1 MPILVG
7 SRGSELARTQVRQYL
22 ELLAPLCP
30 GVEFKRRVITEAG
43 DRDRVSLLADV
54 AGRSAGGA
62 FSSRLEAAL
71 AAGEIDVA
79 VHSLKD
85 LPTSMPDGLVL
96 LAPPGREA
104 VEDALCGST
113 LAELPHGARV
123 GTGAPR
129 RAALLRAVRPD
140 LELVPIRGNVPGRL
154 AALKG
159 RNRVHAVVLAVA
171 GLRRLGLEEH
181 ITEVLPLDRFPASP
195 GQGALGIQIRSD
207 QQELRT
213 LLERAADHTVHAAVR
228 AERSMLAEL
237 HGGCSVPVGAYV
249 THEPEDRL
257 RLTGQVVSL
266 DGTVRLTAASTGR
279 ADEPEKL
286 GAAVAL
292 GLLDQGART
301 ILAEIRPAAVGAR

>member
-7 SRGSELARTQVRQYL
+7 SRGSGLARTQVRQYL

-43 DRDRVSLLADV
+43 DRVSLPAEV
-54 AGRSAGGA
+54 AGRSAGSA
-62 FSSRLEAAL
+62 FSSCLEAAL
-71 AAGEIDVA
+71 AAGEIAVA

-96 LAPPGREA
+96 QAPPGREA

-113 LAELPHGARV
+113 LAQLPHGARV

-129 RAALLRAVRPD
+129 RAALLRAARPD

-154 AALKG
+154 PALKG

-171 GLRRLGLEEH
+171 GLRRLGLEDH

-213 LLERAADHTVHAAVR
+213 LLERVGDHTVHAAVR
-228 AERSMLAEL
+228 AELSMLAEL
-237 HGGCSVPVGAYV
+237 HGGCSVPVGGYV
-249 THEPEDRL
+249 TQEPGGRL
-257 RLTGQVVSL
+257 LLTGQVVSL
-266 DGTVRLTAASTGR
+266 DGAVRLTAASTGC
-279 ADEPEKL
+279 ADDPETL
-286 GAAVAL
+286 GAAVAQE
-292 GLLDQGART
+292 LLDQGARD
-301 ILAEIRPAAVGAR
+301 ILAEIRPAAAGAR